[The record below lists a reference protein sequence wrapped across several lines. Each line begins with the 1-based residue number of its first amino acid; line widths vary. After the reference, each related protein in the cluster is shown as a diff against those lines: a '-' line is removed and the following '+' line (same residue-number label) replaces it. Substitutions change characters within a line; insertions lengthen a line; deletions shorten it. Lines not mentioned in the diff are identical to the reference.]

1 MAGQEVSGHDLVV
14 GGSGMLSGIV
24 TALARQGRHV
34 SVIARDRHRLARLAE
49 TAAGIAPLAIDYR
62 DADALEGAL
71 LQARWDNGPITRAVC
86 WFHTAAPAIP
96 LAVARHVEQ
105 VYCHALG
112 SAVADPSTP
121 TALDHWR
128 ASFAIFPQLDYRIA
142 VLGFVLEPGGR
153 SRWLTHDEISAGASE
168 ALASRRPLTIV
179 GTVKPWSARP

>member
-1 MAGQEVSGHDLVV
+1 MSGHDLVV
-14 GGSGMLSGIV
+14 GGSGMLSGVV

-34 SVIARDRHRLARLAE
+34 SAIARDPRRLAQLAE
-49 TAAGIAPLAIDYR
+49 TADGITPLALDYR
-62 DADALEGAL
+62 DAAAVEAAL
-71 LQARWDNGPITRAVC
+71 LQARQDNGPIERAVC

-105 VYCHALG
+105 VYCHMLG

-121 TALDHWR
+121 TTLDRWH
-128 ASFAIFPQLDYRIA
+128 ASFAIFPRLDYRIV
-142 VLGFVLEPGGR
+142 VLGFVLEPGGP

-168 ALASRRPLTIV
+168 ALANGRPLTIV